1 MLTGKEII
9 RRMEIGDIIIDP
21 FNNSRINPNSYNLTL
36 NKKLLIYDNI
46 LSATEL
52 QYRLELDN
60 IDREKLSDI
69 DKSIYDGIMSKT
81 VLDMKLENKTEE
93 ITIPDQGLILV
104 PGKLYLGQ
112 TNEYTETHNLVPA
125 ISGRSSIG
133 RLGINIHAT
142 AGFGDIG
149 FKGNWTLEI
158 FVVEPI
164 VIYPDVELCQ
174 IYYYNPDGKY
184 DSYNGRYQNNNG
196 VEASKLFQDY
206 K

>member
-9 RRMEIGDIIIDP
+9 RRKGIGDIIIDP
-21 FNNSRINPNSYNLTL
+21 FDEKRINPNSYNLTL

-46 LSATEL
+46 SSEELPFKLQLNNVNRETLSGTIGE
-52 QYRLELDN
+52 
-60 IDREKLSDI
+60 
-69 DKSIYDGIMSKT
+69 IYDKVMPKT
-81 VLDMKLENKTEE
+81 ILDMKLENKTKE
-93 ITIPDQGLILV
+93 IIIPDEGLILL